1 MTDSQS
7 LLAAYVQTGSDVAFR
22 DLVTRYVDLVYSTAL
37 RLVNGD
43 AHRAKDVT
51 QTVFVDL
58 TRAARTLPGD
68 VLLGGWLHRHTCF
81 VAANVMRG
89 ERRRQ
94 NRERQALEMN
104 ALQPSPEP
112 DFQRL
117 APLLDEAINELS
129 EADRTAI
136 VLRFFEQ
143 HDFRSIGQ
151 ALASN
156 EDAARMR
163 VNRALEK
170 LQDLL
175 KRRGLTS
182 SAAALSVVLS
192 ANAVQAAPVGLA
204 LAVATAATATGATL
218 VTAATV
224 TTTKAIAMT
233 TATKILLGTTLT
245 IAIGAGLYQAR
256 QNARLRGEV
265 QSLQQQGAQQER
277 EFNQERAD
285 LAVHLT
291 ALQTE
296 NDRAETNAAELAK
309 LRGEVARLRAQTAT
323 AVAPAPANLN
333 LPDANT
339 NASRVAVELPKDSWN
354 DAGFASVE
362 SALQTRGW
370 SVLNGNRERFKE
382 SVFITPEAKEIMEKL
397 LEDMINAAPA
407 AERKKFSQMILDNNL
422 GFEEAML
429 MPMMAENQAKG
440 YAGYQILSQQTV
452 SPGEMVLQ
460 VATQMTAAPTKTETL
475 RFRRIDNAWKLVVDE
490 QFMNAHR

>member
-1 MTDSQS
+1 MTDSQR
-7 LLAAYVQTGSDVAFR
+7 LLADYVQTGSDAAFR

-37 RLVNGD
+37 RLVDGD

-58 TRAARTLPGD
+58 TRAARTLSGE

-81 VAANVMRG
+81 VAANVMRS

-94 NRERQALEMN
+94 NRERQAMEMN
-104 ALQPSPEP
+104 TLQTSPEP

-136 VLRFFEQ
+136 LLRFFEQ
-143 HDFRSIGQ
+143 HDFRAIGQ

-163 VNRALEK
+163 VNRALDK
-170 LQDLL
+170 LQELL

-182 SAAALSVVLS
+182 SATALSVVLS
-192 ANAVQAAPVGLA
+192 AHAVQAAPVGLA
-204 LAVATAATATGATL
+204 LAIATAATATGATL

-256 QNARLRGEV
+256 QNARLRAEV

-277 EFNQERAD
+277 QFKQERAD
-285 LAVHLT
+285 QAAHLAT
-291 ALQTE
+291 LQTE

-323 AVAPAPANLN
+323 AVAPTAANLN
-333 LPDANT
+333 APEANT
-339 NASRVAVELPKDSWN
+339 NASHVAVELPKDSWS

-370 SVLNGNRERFKE
+370 AVLNGNRERFKE
-382 SVFITPEAKEIMEKL
+382 SVFITPEAKQIMEKL

-407 AERKKFSQMILDNNL
+407 AERKKFSQMILDNGL

-429 MPMMAENQAKG
+429 MPMMAENQTKG
-440 YAGYQILSQQTV
+440 YTGYQILSQQTV
-452 SPGEMVLQ
+452 APDEMVLQ
-460 VATQMTAAPTKTETL
+460 VATQMTAAPAKTETL
-475 RFRRIDNAWKLVVDE
+475 RFRRMDNAWKLVVDE
-490 QFMNAHR
+490 QFMQAHR